1 MAATLVVFT
10 AARLAFRLLA
20 RPALLPPVTWV
31 LPLNPS
37 TTGYGSSGFLPLVPP
52 PSLQPAAPDLPNAWV
67 TSIAIVNGKGDALT
81 SSELA
86 GACPGIG
93 HGRGGGPLA
102 GGPAHVP
109 VPQSVVDATHDC
121 VARIAATYH
130 EVVTYQ
136 PASRYWPLQW
146 AELGVYLTAA
156 VALAA
161 ACAWRVRRIG

>member
-1 MAATLVVFT
+1 
-10 AARLAFRLLA
+10 
-20 RPALLPPVTWV
+20 LLPPVTWV

-37 TTGYGSSGFLPLVPP
+37 TTGYGSSGFLPLMPP
-52 PSLQPAAPDLPNAWV
+52 PSLQPAAPDLPDAWV
-67 TSIAIVNGKGDALT
+67 TSVAIVNGKGDPLT

-86 GACPGIG
+86 RTCPDIG
-93 HGRGGGPLA
+93 HGRGAGPLA

-146 AELGVYLTAA
+146 AELGVFLAA
-156 VALAA
+156 ALLLAA